1 MKTSIMSVI
10 EYLTLLLSELRLLVI
25 RRPTRELTN
34 EGMQKALTADAN
46 LQSLGLTLK
55 PADVVRLA
63 CSNDLERFFKDVR
76 QLVGTVDAAPMY
88 PNFPNQVMEI
98 SEAEFRFHQMVNYFS
113 TYGLEAVSG
122 NEVLRGWL
130 PPVEETEKV
139 KKQQRELNAKVVE
152 LIDEEDM
159 WKRPLKVILSKRERM
174 TDKEKQ
180 ICAAATMHIS
190 AESLSV
196 CTAATMHIPAEF
208 LSGLKIPFK
217 ENMMELFA
225 IIFHS
230 DAENK
235 QELLH
240 GLCQHTGDVLR
251 CIDLVLCR
259 CGYHFST
266 SQKRLL
272 VRLLES
278 YPVKDFKAN
287 LILSGKKAKR
297 SLLVLQYLDYNQ
309 YSRSP
314 EHKAAVASLRNGDL
328 RSWEAQAKYLV
339 STGDDGALD
348 FISQRPGMMLR
359 WVVWLLRVGYHEEAI
374 TEVLCRNASS
384 LSLQTLTTLLTKF
397 GRELPD
403 DEEDSV
409 TEDCDNYDYDD
420 DIDGWG

>member
-1 MKTSIMSVI
+1 MTVTT
-10 EYLTLLLSELRLLVI
+10 YLSMLLSELHLLVI
-25 RRPTRELTN
+25 RKPDRALTN
-34 EGMQKALTADAN
+34 DTMRSALTVDAN

-55 PADVVRLA
+55 PVDVVRLA
-63 CSNDLERFFKDVR
+63 CSFDLTRLFEDTKK
-76 QLVGTVDAAPMY
+76 LVGRVDAKPMY
-88 PNFPNQVMEI
+88 PNFPTQVMEM
-98 SEAEFRFHQMVNYFS
+98 SEAEFRFHQMVHYFS

-122 NEVLRGWL
+122 REVLRGWL
-130 PPVEETEKV
+130 PPVEDTEKT
-139 KKQQRELNAKVVE
+139 KKPERLLRSQVVE
-152 LIDEEDM
+152 LIDEEEM
-159 WKRPLKVILSKRERM
+159 FTRPLSVIMSRRERM

-180 ICAAATMHIS
+180 ICAAAAVHVS
-190 AESLSV
+190 
-196 CTAATMHIPAEF
+196 AEF

-217 ENMMELFA
+217 ENMLELFN
-225 IIFHS
+225 IIFHGES
-230 DAENK
+230 ENK
-235 QELLH
+235 LELLR

-251 CIDLVLCR
+251 CADLVLCR

-287 LILSGKKAKR
+287 LILSHKKAKR

-339 STGDDGALD
+339 STGDAGALD
-348 FISQRPGMMLR
+348 FIGQHPGMMLR
-359 WVVWLLRVGYHEEAI
+359 WVTWLLRVGY
-374 TEVLCRNASS
+374 TEDQIADVLVRNASS

-397 GRELPD
+397 GSEILQN
-403 DEEDSV
+403 EEARKF
-409 TEDCDNYDYDD
+409 
-420 DIDGWG
+420 